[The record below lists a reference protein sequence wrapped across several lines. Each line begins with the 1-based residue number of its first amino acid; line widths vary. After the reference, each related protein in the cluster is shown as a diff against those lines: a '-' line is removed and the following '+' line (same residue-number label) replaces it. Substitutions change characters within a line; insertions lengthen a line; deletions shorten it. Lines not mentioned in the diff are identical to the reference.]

1 VEPGSYKNPINSY
14 GINKLSWGKNF
25 FPVKLSWINF
35 ESFSS
40 ATFSFCIKILRLM
53 TSFTQPAILLVIFIG
68 LKLWNRRSYVKL
80 GSLDALRSSLTT
92 LDALI
97 EAAHTSSDSEPEI
110 AQIIQQ
116 EQYYQPPPGP
126 IYSPTSPEITSPNFG
141 NGGVQNWENPKIVMP
156 PTVTQLSN
164 RDPQQQDPY
173 PRHPSIPS
181 RSTSPLAEYEL
192 STSVSPPMSPMSE
205 LGHDSRTT
213 SMVDGSLSA
222 GDRVSGFS
230 SYQWNPSGTGSARED
245 LERARARQRSYNSLA
260 EESAVSR

>member
-1 VEPGSYKNPINSY
+1 
-14 GINKLSWGKNF
+14 
-25 FPVKLSWINF
+25 
-35 ESFSS
+35 
-40 ATFSFCIKILRLM
+40 M

-80 GSLDALRSSLTT
+80 GGLDALRSSLTT

-110 AQIIQQ
+110 AQIVQQ

-126 IYSPTSPEITSPNFG
+126 IYSPTSPEITSPNFSHG

-181 RSTSPLAEYEL
+181 RSTSPLAGYEL

-213 SMVDGSLSA
+213 SMVDGNLSA

-230 SYQWNPSGTGSARED
+230 SYQWNPSGTGGARED

>member
-1 VEPGSYKNPINSY
+1 
-14 GINKLSWGKNF
+14 
-25 FPVKLSWINF
+25 
-35 ESFSS
+35 
-40 ATFSFCIKILRLM
+40 
-53 TSFTQPAILLVIFIG
+53 
-68 LKLWNRRSYVKL
+68 VKL

-230 SYQWNPSGTGSARED
+230 SYQWNPSGTGGARED
-245 LERARARQRSYNSLA
+245 LERARARQRSYDWRRLSTLHMLMMLFYYILHRIVLLLHFLIVCFPGRKFRYDENSLSSSNTPVSLNKEWSFQRA
-260 EESAVSR
+260 LLAVIVCRIL